1 MFLERFKTAGSKMKE
16 IFDFITLFTTIG
28 RKDMPQYT
36 IICRLAKM
44 ASGFECSRFQIKHGI
59 S

>member
-1 MFLERFKTAGSKMKE
+1 MKE